1 MTTEAWAMLVAT
13 WSVILF
19 FAGRFFLKVLSNPMP
34 PETGDGRDEP
44 GDEV

>member
-19 FAGRFFLKVLSNPMP
+19 FAGRFFLKVLVNPVP
-34 PETGDGRDEP
+34 PDAGDGPDGP
-44 GDEV
+44 PDGA